1 MSEAIELKQGK
12 NEVEI
17 IGLMKSIDFEKKEIN
32 GQNGKREAITG
43 NAVVEVV
50 DGDKVNNIRVE
61 VFAFQLTKNGSVSK
75 LYTGLQT
82 VSDDYKTIDKDGREQ
97 ADMVRV
103 QGQLSGNIYA
113 SNDEINEGT
122 RVQGRFFNRVDD
134 KSTEQSALAQVQ
146 MFINGIS
153 DKMDSDGMPTGTK
166 KVDGYFVEY
175 GNRIGR
181 VVDLIVEGELA
192 DQFDEMFAKGDT
204 AELTMKI
211 QAFADKVSVKPTN
224 GFGVQKNIG
233 GGSFTRNFEI
243 IGGSEPYQDERAYD
257 EEASAEILKKYDE
270 MKKAALTQGGGS
282 KISKEST
289 NGFGAAKT
297 SASSN
302 PFNAT
307 GTKTQDSPDGGFAF

>member
-1 MSEAIELKQGK
+1 MAEVIELKQSK

-50 DGDKVNNIRVE
+50 DGDKINNIRVE

-153 DKMDSDGMPTGTK
+153 DKVDTDGMPTGTK

-211 QAFADKVSVKPTN
+211 QSFADKVSVKPTS
-224 GFGVQKNIG
+224 GFGVQKSIG

-257 EEASAEILKKYDE
+257 EEASSEILKKYDE
-270 MKKAALTQGGGS
+270 MKKAALAQGGGS

-289 NGFGAAKT
+289 NGFGSAKT
-297 SASSN
+297 SASGN

-307 GTKTQDSPDGGFAF
+307 DVKTQESPDGDYAF